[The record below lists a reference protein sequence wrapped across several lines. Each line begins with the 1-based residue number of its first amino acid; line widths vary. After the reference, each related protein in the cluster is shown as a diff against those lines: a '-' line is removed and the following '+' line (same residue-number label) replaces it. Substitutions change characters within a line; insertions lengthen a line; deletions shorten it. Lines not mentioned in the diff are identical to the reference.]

1 MNRGALENLTVLDLS
16 RVLAGPYATM
26 TLADMGANVIK
37 IEIPEKG
44 DDTRSYAPFRNEES
58 MYFANFNRNKK
69 GITLNLKNDEGK
81 RIFKEL
87 VKQADIVVENYRPGV
102 MEKLGLGYE
111 ALRSVNQRI
120 IYAAVS
126 GFGSYGPYAQRAGYD
141 IISQAMGGLMSITGQ
156 PEDAPTRAGNAMGDI
171 LGGLN
176 LTIGILAAVNAREL
190 TGVGQK
196 VDVALVDCVVSS
208 LEAAF
213 QRYFNT
219 RKVPERMG
227 NRYAAVAPYDSYQ
240 AKDGY
245 YVLGCGNQ
253 KFYEILCK
261 DIIQQPQLIA
271 DERFLTLQ
279 DRVSR
284 HAQLTPYIE
293 AWSKEYLVEEVV
305 EIMMAKGIPAA
316 PIYNLQQITQD
327 DHIANVREMFVDLPH
342 PVIGKMKVNGC
353 PIKLMDTKPE
363 IKTPAP
369 TLGQDNERIY
379 EGLGYAKDEI
389 LQLKQAHII

>member
-1 MNRGALENLTVLDLS
+1 MSRGALENLTVLDLS

-37 IEIPEKG
+37 IELPHKG
-44 DDTRSYAPFRNEES
+44 DDTRTYAPFHHNES
-58 MYFANFNRNKK
+58 LYFANFNRNKK
-69 GITLNLKNDEGK
+69 GITLNLKSEKGK
-81 RIFKEL
+81 ELFKEL
-87 VKQADIVVENYRPGV
+87 VKTADIVVENYRPGV

-111 ALRSVNQRI
+111 ELRKINDRI

-156 PEDAPTRAGNAMGDI
+156 PNDAPTRAGNAMGDI

-190 TGVGQK
+190 TGKGQK

-213 QRYFNT
+213 QRYFDT
-219 RKVPERMG
+219 LQVPNRMG

-253 KFYEILCK
+253 KFYEILCN
-261 DIIQQPQLIA
+261 DILKQPELIM

-279 DRVSR
+279 NRVEN
-284 HAQLTPYIE
+284 HANLTPYIE
-293 AWSKEYLVEEVV
+293 AWSSNYTVDEVV
-305 EIMMAKGIPAA
+305 SCMMKLGIPAA
-316 PIYNLQQITQD
+316 PIYDLKQISED
-327 DHIANVREMFVDLPH
+327 EHIANVREMFVELPH

-369 TLGQDNERIY
+369 TLGQNNEMIF
-379 EGLGYAKDEI
+379 GQLGYSNEEIQQWIKD
-389 LQLKQAHII
+389 QII